1 MTGSG
6 IGQYR
11 VISKLGE
18 GAMGKVYRALDTMV
32 EREVAL
38 KALRPEIA
46 AQPETLDRFRKEAVT
61 LGRLNHVNIAQLYT
75 FVKEGADF
83 YMVMEF
89 VDGETLESIISRRGA
104 LPWQEAAKV
113 LLGVLD
119 GIQHAHSLGILH
131 RDLKPAN
138 IMLSR
143 SGQVKVMDFGIAQ
156 ALGAAKMT
164 RDGRVVGT
172 LEYLAP
178 ERIQGKPA
186 DARSDVY
193 STGIVLYEMLTGRL
207 PFQSQTEYELLVAHV
222 QTPPPPPRSLGVGLP
237 ADVEEVL
244 LRALEKDPDWRY
256 ASAAEFAG
264 ALRRLLGAPASEVKE
279 TRFLPVEPASRLS
292 AAAWLAN
299 AEAVVDTRLPASLRG
314 KRVAPIAA
322 TAVAMLA
329 IVALAVAVLG
339 GGKKPSAQPSV
350 AAVNTPAPQM
360 MPEPAPAAPT
370 PAPVEPTP
378 APVTTAEPP
387 PQEIAPPVFL
397 PVQPPAQSKP
407 AAPAPSKPKP
417 FPTTTARAPEPSPE
431 VRRAALAALDRT
443 EPGAPAGA
451 PGVRPIHLT
460 GLAAALRLGAPA
472 LLPDISEAVAR
483 RGVAFMMAPP
493 VEQTLQSAGAS
504 PELLKIVAASYHAPE
519 PAVIPAAPAPKPV
532 PPTEPARRA
541 IATLADVREVFVEKM
556 PGGLDEFMREEI
568 GKQLGGRLKVVSSPA
583 AADARLELTVE
594 EGKGGKLSSAGRMF
608 GIKERQQVQARLLDR
623 ETGRVLWQ
631 DKAGDRKFVVG
642 RSEEGAQKK
651 LASRL
656 IKELKEDLGSR

>member
-1 MTGSG
+1 MTGTA

-61 LGRLNHVNIAQLYT
+61 LGRLNHANIAQLYT
-75 FVKEGADF
+75 FLKEGADF

-89 VDGETLESIISRRGA
+89 VDGDTLESIIGRRGT
-104 LPWQEAAKV
+104 LPWPEAAKI

-193 STGIVLYEMLTGRL
+193 STGVVLYEMLTGRL

-237 ADVEEVL
+237 AEVEEVL

-256 ASAAEFAG
+256 ASAADFA
-264 ALRRLLGAPASEVKE
+264 AVLRKLLGVPAAEVKE
-279 TRFLPVEPASRLS
+279 TRFLPVEPPARPG
-292 AAAWLAN
+292 AAAWLN
-299 AEAVVDTRLPASLRG
+299 TAEAAFDARLPVSWRG
-314 KRVAPIAA
+314 KRIAPIAA

-329 IVALAVAVLG
+329 LVALAVTIFGGSRPSPAPPTVAV
-339 GGKKPSAQPSV
+339 
-350 AAVNTPAPQM
+350 VNTPPAQTM
-360 MPEPAPAAPT
+360 AEPEPAAAAPVPAE
-370 PAPVEPTP
+370 PAPT
-378 APVTTAEPP
+378 PVTTAEPP
-387 PQEIAPPVFL
+387 PQELPPPVFL
-397 PVQPPAQSKP
+397 PVQPKP
-407 AAPAPSKPKP
+407 AAPAPAKPKP
-417 FPTTTARAPEPSPE
+417 AAVAAPARAPEPSPE
-431 VRRAALAALDRT
+431 VRRAALAALDRA
-443 EPGAPAGA
+443 EPGAPAGS
-451 PGVRPIHLT
+451 PGVHPIHLT
-460 GLAAALRLGAPA
+460 GLAASLRLGAPA

-483 RGVAFMMAPP
+483 RGVAFPLSPAA
-493 VEQTLQSAGAS
+493 EQSLQAAGAS
-504 PELLKIVAASYHAPE
+504 PDLLKIVAASFHPPA
-519 PAVIPAAPAPKPV
+519 PAVVSAVSAPKPV
-532 PPTEPARRA
+532 PPPEPARRA
-541 IATLADVREVFVEKM
+541 VTTLADVREVFVEKM

-568 GKQLGGRLKVVSSPA
+568 GKQLGGRLKVVNSAA
-583 AADARLELTVE
+583 AADARLELTIE

-623 ETGRVLWQ
+623 HTGRVLWQ

-656 IKELKEDLGSR
+656 IKELKEDLGNR